1 MQTLS
6 PSLLL
11 WKRMSSETLEEG
23 EKWTQE
29 EVRQKSKIKCT
40 HVYTQKIMNKV
51 IHTFM
56 YKVKY
61 YAAFEI

>member
-1 MQTLS
+1 
-6 PSLLL
+6 
-11 WKRMSSETLEEG
+11 MSSETLEEG
-23 EKWTQE
+23 GKWTQE

-51 IHTFM
+51 RYM

-61 YAAFEI
+61 MYRNTQFTTYAAFEI